1 MTFQTKSFRTAVLLG
16 VLLTTPVAPPAVAA
30 GPSEDQA
37 TAFAETRGRL
47 IFELDRAAWVA
58 TDDMMAKVPRWR
70 DAGMKGYVVEQAA
83 EDFTVTFYGGS
94 GEAPVAFYS
103 ARIEN
108 RKVVSREVYPAAARP
123 PLTAGQKR
131 LVAIR
136 TAAQREA
143 AGKPICAK
151 AAFNITI
158 IPPAAADAA
167 SDIYLTTP
175 QVKPKEYPFG
185 GHYRATVAPDGRIT
199 GSRAFTKSCITM
211 AQPKNVTALVIS
223 HLLDPVPTEIHVF
236 TSLSAGLPVYVAIPE
251 SNRVFAVAGDKIRL
265 VQD

>member
-131 LVAIR
+131 LVA
-136 TAAQREA
+136 TARPRSGRQL
-143 AGKPICAK
+143 
-151 AAFNITI
+151 
-158 IPPAAADAA
+158 A
-167 SDIYLTTP
+167 SRSAPRPLSTSRSFRRPRPTP
-175 QVKPKEYPFG
+175 
-185 GHYRATVAPDGRIT
+185 
-199 GSRAFTKSCITM
+199 
-211 AQPKNVTALVIS
+211 L
-223 HLLDPVPTEIHVF
+223 PTS
-236 TSLSAGLPVYVAIPE
+236 T
-251 SNRVFAVAGDKIRL
+251 
-265 VQD
+265 

>member
-1 MTFQTKSFRTAVLLG
+1 MTFQTRSLRTAVLLG
-16 VLLTTPVAPPAVAA
+16 VFLTTAVPPPAIAA
-30 GPSEDQA
+30 SPAEDQA
-37 TAFAETRGRL
+37 TAFAATRGRL

-83 EDFTVTFYGGS
+83 EDFTVTFYGGN
-94 GEAPVAFYS
+94 GEVPVAFYS
-103 ARIEN
+103 ARVKN
-108 RKVVSREVYPAAARP
+108 RKVVSGEVYPAAARP

-151 AAFNITI
+151 APFNITV
-158 IPPAAADAA
+158 IPPAAPDAA
-167 SDIYLTTP
+167 SDIYLMTP
-175 QVKPKEYPFG
+175 QVKAREFPFG

-199 GSRAFTKSCITM
+199 GSRAFSKSCIAM
-211 AQPKNVTALVIS
+211 AQPKNAAAMVVS

-251 SNRVFAVAGDKIRL
+251 SNRVFTVAGDRIRL
-265 VQD
+265 VKE